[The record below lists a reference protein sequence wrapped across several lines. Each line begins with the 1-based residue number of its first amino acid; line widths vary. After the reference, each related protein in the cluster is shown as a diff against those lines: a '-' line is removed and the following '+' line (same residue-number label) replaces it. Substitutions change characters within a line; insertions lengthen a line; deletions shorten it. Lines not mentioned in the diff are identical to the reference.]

1 MPRARSYMDFSD
13 YEVKIIKGLYAVY
26 KKYNGNIRVNLK
38 DHIDVID
45 EDIYITNLNELSY
58 MQIIQQVMLHTKYLF
73 GIRLEGYEID
83 IIQSVIKFK

>member
-73 GIRLEGYEID
+73 GIRLDGYEID

>member
-13 YEVKIIKGLYAVY
+13 YEVKIIKGLYTVY

-38 DHIDVID
+38 DHIEVLE
-45 EDIYITNLNELSY
+45 EDIYITNLNKLSY

-73 GIRLEGYEID
+73 GIRLEGYEVD
-83 IIQSVIKFK
+83 IIQSIIKLR

>member
-38 DHIDVID
+38 DHIEVIK
-45 EDIYITNLNELSY
+45 EDIYITNLNKMSY
-58 MQIIQQVMLHTKYLF
+58 MQIIQQIMLHTKYLF

-83 IIQSVIKFK
+83 IIKSVIKFK